1 VKKILIIEDDRVVGN
16 VFYNHLM
23 NEGYHVKSAPDG
35 ESGMSIMRE
44 FKADV
49 ILLDLILPQ
58 MSGLEVIK
66 QVRSMEEFSKT
77 PIVVFTN
84 AYLTDLVQEAW
95 KAGATK
101 CISKSECSPRE
112 LLEVIQR
119 TVHDGIRD
127 RNVVA
132 PFSQPVVPS
141 VVPSDIPPV
150 AAGDIPANA
159 SDDDTDLVFQSGLRN
174 NFNENLPATL
184 TALRAS
190 LQSLAKADAESA
202 RINEIFTL
210 YRRVHALAGNAGLA
224 GLAQI
229 AHMASALEALLKE
242 LHEKPKNINSSTL
255 RTVAAGVDFLGY
267 LFQHGRQPA
276 SQEVP
281 AVKILVVD
289 DEEISRRAVIY
300 ALEKA
305 QLQSINVESA
315 ERAYKLLSEGP
326 FDLVFL
332 DVDMPGMSGFELC
345 TKLRTLPAHKKTP
358 VVFVTALSDFDNR
371 ASSTMA
377 GGNDFIAK
385 PFLFIELTVK
395 ALIHVLRGKLPS
407 VK

>member
-1 VKKILIIEDDRVVGN
+1 MKKILIIEDDRVVGN

-23 NEGYHVKSAPDG
+23 NEGYHVKSASDG
-35 ESGMSIMRE
+35 ESGMQIMRE

-66 QVRSMEEFSKT
+66 QVRSAEEFSKT

-101 CISKSECSPRE
+101 CISKSDCSPRE
-112 LLEVIQR
+112 LLEVIHR

-141 VVPSDIPPV
+141 VIPSDIPPMADTDV
-150 AAGDIPANA
+150 PADA

-202 RINEIFTL
+202 RLNEIFTL

-315 ERAYKLLSEGP
+315 ERAYKLLAEGP

-395 ALIHVLRGKLPS
+395 ALIHVLRGKLPP

>member
-1 VKKILIIEDDRVVGN
+1 MVGN

-23 NEGYHVKSAPDG
+23 NEGYHVKSASDG
-35 ESGMSIMRE
+35 ESGMQIMRE

-66 QVRSMEEFSKT
+66 QVRSVEEFSKT

-101 CISKSECSPRE
+101 CISKSDCSPRE

-119 TVHDGIRD
+119 TVHDGVRD
-127 RNVVA
+127 RNAVA

-141 VVPSDIPPV
+141 AIPPM
-150 AAGDIPANA
+150 AEANA
-159 SDDDTDLVFQSGLRN
+159 PADASSDDTDLVFQSGLRN

-184 TALRAS
+184 TALRTS
-190 LQSLAKADAESA
+190 LQSMARADTESA
-202 RINEIFTL
+202 RVKEIFTL

-224 GLAQI
+224 GLVQI

-267 LFQHGRQPA
+267 LFQHGRQPDN
-276 SQEVP
+276 QEVP

-289 DEEISRRAVIY
+289 DEEISRRAIVY

-315 ERAYKLLSEGP
+315 ERAYKLLTEGP

-358 VVFVTALSDFDNR
+358 VVFVTALNDFDNR

-395 ALIHVLRGKLPS
+395 ALIHVLRGKLPP

>member
-16 VFYNHLM
+16 IFYNHLM
-23 NEGYHVKSAPDG
+23 AEGYHVKSAPDG
-35 ESGMSIMRE
+35 ESGMNIMRE

-66 QVRSMEEFSKT
+66 QVRSEEEFCKT

-101 CISKSECSPRE
+101 CVSKSDCSPRE

-119 TVHDGIRD
+119 TVHDGVRD

-141 VVPSDIPPV
+141 AVPSVIPPV
-150 AAGDIPANA
+150 ADADAPVDA
-159 SDDDTDLVFQSGLRN
+159 SSTDTDLVFRSGLRN
-174 NFNENLPATL
+174 NLNENLPATL
-184 TALRAS
+184 TALRTS
-190 LQSLAKADAESA
+190 LQSLAKADGEAA
-202 RINEIFTL
+202 RLKEIFTL

-224 GLAQI
+224 GLGQI
-229 AHMASALEALLKE
+229 AHMAAALEALLKE

-267 LFQHGRQPA
+267 LFQHDRQPGN
-276 SQEVP
+276 QEVP
-281 AVKILVVD
+281 TVKILVVD
-289 DEEISRRAVIY
+289 DEEISRRAIIY

-305 QLQSINVESA
+305 HLQSTHVESA
-315 ERAYKLLSEGP
+315 ERAYKLLTEGP

-345 TKLRTLPAHKKTP
+345 TKLRALPAHKKTP
-358 VVFVTALSDFDNR
+358 VVFVTALSGFDNR

-395 ALIHVLRGKLPS
+395 ALIHVLRRKLPP

>member
-23 NEGYHVKSAPDG
+23 NEGYHVKSATDG
-35 ESGMSIMRE
+35 ESGMQIMRE

-66 QVRSMEEFSKT
+66 QVRAEEEFSKT

-101 CISKSECSPRE
+101 CISKSDCSPRE

-119 TVHDGIRD
+119 TVNDGIRD

-141 VVPSDIPPV
+141 VVPLAISPV
-150 AAGDIPANA
+150 TSAGAPADA
-159 SDDDTDLVFQSGLRN
+159 TSDDTDLVFQSGLRN

-184 TALRAS
+184 TALRTS
-190 LQSLAKADAESA
+190 LQSLAKADVESV
-202 RINEIFTL
+202 RLNEIFTL

-229 AHMASALEALLKE
+229 AHMSSALEALLRE

-267 LFQHGRQPA
+267 LFQHGRQAA

-281 AVKILVVD
+281 AVKIMVVD
-289 DEEISRRAVIY
+289 DEEISRRAIIY

-315 ERAYKLLSEGP
+315 ERAYKLLTEGP

-345 TKLRTLPAHKKTP
+345 TKLRTLPFHKKTP

-395 ALIHVLRGKLPS
+395 ALIHVLRGKLPP